1 MVLRRVGMCRQVRIV
16 GLRRIDGIV
25 TAGLLAIFEMW
36 VAKKGREC
44 RPEVGIVNRIDGM
57 GLGGGGSRR
66 GRIILISRSFRLLV
80 VLLGLLLLALTVVL
94 LLLLLL
100 GLSYVC
106 NWFLFNR
113 DLARRLRGTSFRFR
127 LHLLLGASKHPSV
140 LGSPSVSFRSFIGR
154 LVRSY
159 FAHPLG
165 QSCLPDSRLF
175 RRFHGS
181 PQSLSHG
188 VSHPA
193 QGTLLLRFILSSPS
207 ITFGIFGQPLPSS
220 FLTFAQHPALGL
232 RQGGDVAVVVTA
244 ITSGATSAR
253 IGRRVG

>member
-1 MVLRRVGMCRQVRIV
+1 MCRQVRIV
-16 GLRRIDGIV
+16 GLRRIDGVV

-44 RPEVGIVNRIDGM
+44 RPKVGIVNRIDGM

-66 GRIILISRSFRLLV
+66 GMIILIPRRFRLLV
-80 VLLGLLLLALTVVL
+80 VLLGLLLLLALTVVL

-100 GLSYVC
+100 LGLSNVC
-106 NWFLFNR
+106 HWFLFNC

-127 LHLLLGASKHPSV
+127 LNLLLGASKHPSV
-140 LGSPSVSFRSFIGR
+140 LGSPSVSFRSFVGR
-154 LVRSY
+154 LVCSY

-165 QSCLPDSRLF
+165 QSRLPDGRLF

-193 QGTLLLRFILSSPS
+193 QGTLLLGFVLSPPS

-220 FLTFAQHPALGL
+220 FLTFAQHPTLGL
-232 RQGGDVAVVVTA
+232 RQGAVAAVVVTA